1 MDLLDFVIR
10 VLGLALQVFG
20 LLLTWTGVR
29 SLMKLRRK
37 IDDIPLMA
45 PRPQG
50 FHTDKPPFGPFQALG
65 RSETLTEHRFE
76 TRYRELRFLT
86 AVMLQRL
93 TARAGW
99 GVVVVGIG
107 TVAGTL
113 STEIAELLGALYRL
127 LIT

>member
-10 VLGLALQVFG
+10 MLGLALQVLG

-29 SLMKLRRK
+29 SLAQLRLKVERT
-37 IDDIPLMA
+37 PVLR
-45 PRPQG
+45 PHPQG
-50 FHTDKPPFGPFQALG
+50 FYSDKSSLATLGALAK
-65 RSETLTEHRFE
+65 SEALTEQRLD
-76 TRYRELRFLT
+76 RDYRELRFLST
-86 AVMLQRL
+86 VTLRRL

-107 TVAGTL
+107 TLAGTL
-113 STEIAELLGALYRL
+113 SSQIAELLGALYRL